1 MRWLYVHVACC
12 HVNCSLNRFS
22 VLRVRFW
29 METFL
34 RPIVTRQSADVFD
47 CTWPF
52 NTSIKV
58 DGRLFVVVLYSPMT
72 STRVNNTGR
81 HGSSVTKRRPQSV
94 WLIISVHTES
104 ILLHKSIPG
113 LNSVRNASR
122 SFQYHLLFFSFLVSP
137 EPLIYFQ
144 VACAAICCITKL
156 LRGPFCRQ
164 WRASCRL
171 LCASCSA
178 VGRGGRSA
186 VLFSQKIGCRLFL
199 AVFTR
204 FSVDG
209 SIWCANSPPD

>member
-1 MRWLYVHVACC
+1 M
-12 HVNCSLNRFS
+12 
-22 VLRVRFW
+22 
-29 METFL
+29 
-34 RPIVTRQSADVFD
+34 
-47 CTWPF
+47 CTWRVATWTVRWIVFPCSEF
-52 NTSIKV
+52 VSEWKHFSDRSSLAEVPTSSIAPDHSILPLKLMA
-58 DGRLFVVVLYSPMT
+58 DFFVVVLYSPMT

-122 SFQYHLLFFSFLVSP
+122 SFQYLLLFFSFLVSP